1 MKITNDQGQTFG
13 TFCGNK
19 TGEVVYA
26 TADKYA
32 FATFHSDGIVNGPGY
47 KLVFSVVP
55 QGKINAS
62 YVLFNKWKIREWSLT
77 IGGEDRY
84 YFKG

>member
-1 MKITNDQGQTFG
+1 MKITNEQNQTFG
-13 TFCGNK
+13 TFCGDK
-19 TGEVVYA
+19 TGEVVYV
-26 TADKYA
+26 TGHYA
-32 FATFHSDGIVNGPGY
+32 VVTFHSDGIANGPGY

-62 YVLFNKWKIREWSLT
+62 YVLFNKWKIRERSLT